1 MATENRSIFFRRR
14 AQTMVALLYLAGK
27 FLAYSAWCYFGLRT
41 LRPQDSRALRGGII
55 YGGIRLSLGLFFG
68 ILIYLL
74 SSAVITSLPP
84 GLPENVI
91 TYLAIYVPVRWVEWT
106 ILAVLILPGP
116 IHFSEGIVGAGRK
129 DRLWRLGGIGISCLA
144 DIPLIAALG
153 GVIPVGRFL
162 C

>member
-1 MATENRSIFFRRR
+1 MG
-14 AQTMVALLYLAGK
+14 ALLYFAGK

-41 LRPQDSRALRGGII
+41 FRPQNARALAGGII

-68 ILIYLL
+68 IVIYLL
-74 SSAVITSLPP
+74 SSAVITSVPA

-91 TYLAIYVPVRWVEWT
+91 TYLAVYVPVRWIEWT
-106 ILAVLILPGP
+106 IMAVLLLPCSV
-116 IHFSEGIVGAGRK
+116 HFSEWIVGTGRR
-129 DRLWRLGGIGISCLA
+129 DRLWRLGGIAISCLA
-144 DIPLIAALG
+144 DIPLIASLG